1 MESLKEQHAIVAAS
15 VSGEDWWIL
24 KKGDIWRGDVVILVL
39 NVARRYFTCQNLALV
54 GLWMNTTQ

>member
-24 KKGDIWRGDVVILVL
+24 KKGDVIME
-39 NVARRYFTCQNLALV
+39 RMWSSSC
-54 GLWMNTTQ
+54 